1 MRVVTNSKLIENRVS
16 WAKRVSFAGMG
27 CLIIG
32 LGVNFYSFNRPEL
45 GTAAL
50 VLLLIG
56 MVAAVI
62 SSNLAN
68 SWLREPRADQ
78 YLSDVLKR
86 FGNDYVLFNYTVG
99 TTNILLTPTRLYV
112 IAVRNQDDE
121 ILINGQTFRQKF
133 RWFHLLR
140 FFSAD
145 GLGSPVSDTQKG
157 IKKLTELLEADW
169 GDETIPDIQPLVA
182 FSNPTATINAT
193 DPAVPIVHDR
203 EIRDYLK
210 RHNNQN
216 RISATQRDRLIA
228 IIGAGNPEQPR
239 QKESS
244 STTERPTPRKK
255 KKSKSSRKRSR

>member
-1 MRVVTNSKLIENRVS
+1 MRIVTHSKLIENRIS
-16 WAKRVSFAGMG
+16 WTKRISFAGMA
-27 CLIIG
+27 CLLIG
-32 LGVNFYSFNRPEL
+32 FGVNVYSFNRPEL

-78 YLSDVLKR
+78 YLSDMLKR

-112 IAVRNQDDE
+112 IVVRNHDGE
-121 ILINGQTFRQKF
+121 ILIKGQNFRQKF

-145 GLGSPVSDTQKG
+145 GLGSPVSDAQKG
-157 IKKLTELLEADW
+157 IKKLTELLEANLAD
-169 GDETIPDIQPLVA
+169 TPMPDIQPLIA
-182 FSNPTATINAT
+182 FSNPTAILNAT
-193 DPAVPIVHDR
+193 DPAMPIVHDR

-210 RHNNQN
+210 RHSNQN
-216 RISATQRDRLIA
+216 LIAAPQRDQLIA
-228 IIGAGNPEQPR
+228 IIGADHPEQPR

-244 STTERPTPRKK
+244 ATTERPTSRKK